1 MLCSM
6 KKSAIAISFLVL
18 MAIFASPVS
27 ASAAA
32 KAGIKPGSFFYFFDT
47 AFEKIGLFFTFNPEK
62 KAQKAMEYAEEKLAE
77 AEAAANENKPE
88 AVATAMANYQNDVS
102 FATNESKTIEDKIKA
117 ENLLSII
124 ADNTSK
130 HQEVLAEVLNKVPDE
145 AKEAII
151 KAIEVSKKGQEEA
164 MKQIAELKGEV
175 EQLKQAVA
183 ELKAKDENQ
192 TKTIEELG
200 KQKSENVS
208 VPVKSS
214 TSQSPTKAVETKSAN
229 ITTLPNGT
237 VVEMDINGNV
247 IRTIKEA
254 QQQTHI
260 APDPI
265 IQIQNTLQQIQ
276 QDIQKI
282 QQNAMPLPLVP
293 EGDKSEIFVEFSKI
307 VDRNYC
313 SIPDMP
319 CTPYGE
325 YEFKICV
332 LDKSGKSI
340 KDVVVKMG
348 APDNDVLI
356 DSQNKEKEIYNTLF
370 WADTWR
376 LESHEHADGKLWGV
390 AFRYRPQTSGTK
402 TIIFT
407 SGNLSKSITIDVT
420 EVPKI

>member
-1 MLCSM
+1 M

-214 TSQSPTKAVETKSAN
+214 IV
-229 ITTLPNGT
+229 
-237 VVEMDINGNV
+237 
-247 IRTIKEA
+247 
-254 QQQTHI
+254 
-260 APDPI
+260 
-265 IQIQNTLQQIQ
+265 
-276 QDIQKI
+276 
-282 QQNAMPLPLVP
+282 
-293 EGDKSEIFVEFSKI
+293 FV
-307 VDRNYC
+307 
-313 SIPDMP
+313 
-319 CTPYGE
+319 
-325 YEFKICV
+325 
-332 LDKSGKSI
+332 
-340 KDVVVKMG
+340 
-348 APDNDVLI
+348 
-356 DSQNKEKEIYNTLF
+356 
-370 WADTWR
+370 
-376 LESHEHADGKLWGV
+376 
-390 AFRYRPQTSGTK
+390 
-402 TIIFT
+402 
-407 SGNLSKSITIDVT
+407 
-420 EVPKI
+420 